1 MTAAFVL
8 SIAWRTAL
16 AAQSPSAIRLAFAF
30 NSFLDSPTE
39 PGSMTLCAT
48 FKACNSETSA
58 PVLSRSRA
66 VAEGSGKSSPDRH
79 LVRSVRSPLGLRR
92 HDAGDRAVPE
102 QGAAESWVLRVIV
115 WVMMAHGLG
124 RRVVGWIVMSS
135 RTLQAKC
142 SHVDHRPS
150 PDQDPEWCGLF
161 QQNRRHVLI
170 RYGAQGPRPPAVFR
184 G

>member
-16 AAQSPSAIRLAFAF
+16 AAQSPSAIRLVFAF

-39 PGSMTLCAT
+39 PGSMTLCASFRRAT
-48 FKACNSETSA
+48 ARRARPF
-58 PVLSRSRA
+58 SRSRA

-102 QGAAESWVLRVIV
+102 QGS
-115 WVMMAHGLG
+115 
-124 RRVVGWIVMSS
+124 
-135 RTLQAKC
+135 
-142 SHVDHRPS
+142 
-150 PDQDPEWCGLF
+150 
-161 QQNRRHVLI
+161 
-170 RYGAQGPRPPAVFR
+170 
-184 G
+184 